1 MKENQLQH
9 ITVAGFLIW
18 MYLLWNKKSV
28 ISEAFCRSVP

>member
-1 MKENQLQH
+1 MKENRLQH

-18 MYLLWNKKSV
+18 MYLNKKSV

>member
-1 MKENQLQH
+1 MKENRLQH

-18 MYLLWNKKSV
+18 MYLLLYKKSV

>member
-1 MKENQLQH
+1 MTENRLQH

-18 MYLLWNKKSV
+18 IYLPVNKKSV